1 MTNNIEYKIASLEES
16 QKTHTI
22 QLRISENNQMYT
34 IHKAIVKQLNEQ
46 RQGNANCKTRSQ
58 VRGGGRKPWKQKGT
72 GRARVGS
79 IRSPLWRGGGV
90 IFGPKTK
97 EYNQKINKKERQ
109 LAIRNMLYNKKDFTI
124 AINQSLFKLD
134 QPKTKMF
141 LETIKTIKID
151 HNEKILIV
159 MAKKHINTYLSA
171 RNLNN
176 IEIIAA
182 DQINLLS
189 IIKAKHILIEVD
201 AIKII
206 EQVYNGQQ

>member
-1 MTNNIEYKIASLEES
+1 
-16 QKTHTI
+16 
-22 QLRISENNQMYT
+22 MYT

>member
-16 QKTHTI
+16 KSYQRI
-22 QLRISENNQMYT
+22 RLRISENNQMYN
-34 IHKAIVKQLNEQ
+34 IHKAIIKQLNAQ
-46 RQGNANCKTRSQ
+46 RQGNANCKTRSE

-109 LAIRNMLYNKKDFTI
+109 LALRNMLYNKKDFTL
-124 AINQSLFKLD
+124 AIDQSFLKFN
-134 QPKTKMF
+134 QPKTKIF
-141 LETIKTIKID
+141 LENIKRIKID
-151 HNEKILIV
+151 NTEKILII
-159 MAKKHINTYLSA
+159 MAKKHINTYLST

-182 DQINLLS
+182 HQINLLS
-189 IIKAKHILIEVD
+189 IIKAKHILIEID

-206 EQVYNGQQ
+206 EQVYNG

>member
-16 QKTHTI
+16 KSYQRI
-22 QLRISENNQMYT
+22 RLRISENNQMYN
-34 IHKAIVKQLNEQ
+34 IHRAIIKQLNAQ
-46 RQGNANCKTRSQ
+46 RQGNANCKTRSE

-109 LAIRNMLYNKKDFTI
+109 LALRNMLYNKKDFTL
-124 AINQSLFKLD
+124 AIDQSFLKFN
-134 QPKTKMF
+134 QPKTKIF
-141 LETIKTIKID
+141 LENIKRIKID
-151 HNEKILIV
+151 NTEKILII
-159 MAKKHINTYLSA
+159 MAKKHINTYLST

-182 DQINLLS
+182 HQINLLS
-189 IIKAKHILIEVD
+189 IIKAKHILIEID

-206 EQVYNGQQ
+206 EQVYNG

>member
-1 MTNNIEYKIASLEES
+1 MTNNIEYKIASIDES
-16 QKTHTI
+16 KEPETI
-22 QLRISENNQMYT
+22 RLRISENNQMYT
-34 IHKAIVKQLNEQ
+34 IHKAIIKQLQEQ

-97 EYNQKINKKERQ
+97 EYSQKINKKERQ

-124 AINQSLFKLD
+124 AINQSFLKFN
-134 QPKTKMF
+134 QPKTKIF
-141 LETIKTIKID
+141 LDNIKRINLD
-151 HNEKILIV
+151 NSEKILII
-159 MAKKHINTYLSA
+159 MAKKHINTYLST
-171 RNLNN
+171 RNLKN

-182 DQINLLS
+182 DQVNLLS

-206 EQVYNGQQ
+206 EKVYNG

>member
-1 MTNNIEYKIASLEES
+1 MTNNIEYKIASIDES
-16 QKTHTI
+16 KEPETI

-34 IHKAIVKQLNEQ
+34 IHKAIIKQLNEQ

-124 AINQSLFKLD
+124 AINQSFLKFN
-134 QPKTKMF
+134 QPKTKFF
-141 LETIKTIKID
+141 LDNIKSINLD
-151 HNEKILIV
+151 HTEKILII
-159 MAKKHINTYLSA
+159 MAKKHINTYLST
-171 RNLNN
+171 RNLKN

-206 EQVYNGQQ
+206 EKVYNG